1 MANRERTDPFS
12 SMRDVEFFEHF
23 GFHKHSVIK
32 LEETFHQELAT
43 VSSRKTA
50 QSPMDKLLMFLEY
63 IRCPSYQRVV
73 GNAAHIRRAQATAC
87 RTINLV
93 AKGIAARGREFIK
106 LPSTEEEDVI
116 AQKIYSNTGFP
127 CVRGAL
133 DGTHLRVKKP
143 SAPFNNPEPF
153 FNRLLNTGWQICIRA
168 RTTQSPRRDSAMVR
182 KFFSSESKM
191 H

>member
-1 MANRERTDPFS
+1 MNCHQLEHLHQFGQWDQWDQWDEEDLQRRQDFVEAATASRIILPRRQVANRERTDPFS

-93 AKGIAARGREFIK
+93 AKGIAARGVG
-106 LPSTEEEDVI
+106 EEI
-116 AQKIYSNTGFP
+116 
-127 CVRGAL
+127 
-133 DGTHLRVKKP
+133 
-143 SAPFNNPEPF
+143 
-153 FNRLLNTGWQICIRA
+153 
-168 RTTQSPRRDSAMVR
+168 
-182 KFFSSESKM
+182 
-191 H
+191 